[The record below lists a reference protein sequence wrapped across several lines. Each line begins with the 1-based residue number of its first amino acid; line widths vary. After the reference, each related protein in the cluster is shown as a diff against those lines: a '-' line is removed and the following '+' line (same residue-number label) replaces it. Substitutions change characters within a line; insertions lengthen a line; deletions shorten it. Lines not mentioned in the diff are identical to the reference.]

1 MPGEMFD
8 LSGRVALVTG
18 SSMGLGRATAQ
29 VLAEHGAHVVISSRK
44 QAACDAVADE
54 LRQQGLRAE
63 GRACNIG
70 DQQAIEAM
78 HRHLAQQHGRLDI
91 LVNNAV
97 LSPWR
102 TILDTD
108 PGLLQKALEVNIGG
122 YWQMSTAAVKLMQQS
137 GSGPAKGGSII
148 NISSTAAR
156 HATPMLGLY
165 STFKTALDGMTR
177 AFALEFG
184 EFGIRANTILPGL
197 FDTTLADAF
206 GDEGKQRAIG
216 QTPLGR
222 LGRPDEIGYAVLYL
236 SSDAG
241 AYVTGTSLVID
252 GGRTVS
258 IG

>member
-1 MPGEMFD
+1 MSREIFD
-8 LSGRVALVTG
+8 LTGRVALVTG
-18 SSMGLGRATAQ
+18 STMGLGRATAQ

-44 QAACDAVADE
+44 QEACDAVAAE
-54 LRQQGLRAE
+54 FREQGLAAE

-70 DQQAIEAM
+70 DDAAIEAM
-78 HRHLAQQHGRLDI
+78 YRHLEQRHGRLDI

-102 TILDTD
+102 SIVDTD
-108 PGLLQKALEVNIGG
+108 PGLLKKALEVNIGG
-122 YWQMSTAAVKLMQQS
+122 YWQMSVAAVKLMQQS
-137 GSGPAKGGSII
+137 GVGRSGGGSIV

-156 HATPMLGLY
+156 HATPMLALY

-184 EFGIRANTILPGL
+184 GSGIRVNTILPGL

-206 GDEGKQRAIG
+206 GDEGKQRAIS

-222 LGRPDEIGYAVLYL
+222 LGRPEEIGYAVLFL
-236 SSDAG
+236 VSDAG
-241 AYVTGTSLVID
+241 AYITGTSLVID

>member
-1 MPGEMFD
+1 MSREIFD
-8 LSGRVALVTG
+8 LTGRVALVTG
-18 SSMGLGRATAQ
+18 STMGLGRATAQ

-44 QAACDAVADE
+44 QDACDAVAAEFRD
-54 LRQQGLRAE
+54 LGFSAE

-70 DQQAIEAM
+70 DGAAIEAM
-78 HRHLAQQHGRLDI
+78 YQYLAAQHGRLDI

-102 TILDTD
+102 SILDTD
-108 PGLLQKALEVNIGG
+108 PGLLKKALEVNIGG
-122 YWQMSTAAVKLMQQS
+122 YWQMSVGAVKLMQQV
-137 GSGPAKGGSII
+137 GGGSIV

-156 HATPMLGLY
+156 HATPMLALY
-165 STFKTALDGMTR
+165 STFKASLDGMTR

-184 EFGIRANTILPGL
+184 EFGIRVNTVLPGL

-206 GDEGKQRAIG
+206 GDEGKQRAIA

-222 LGRPDEIGYAVLYL
+222 LGRPNEIGYAVLYL
-236 SSDAG
+236 ASDAG

>member
-1 MPGEMFD
+1 MARRIFD
-8 LSGRVALVTG
+8 LDGRVALVTG
-18 SSMGLGRATAQ
+18 STMGLGRATAL
-29 VLAEHGAHVVISSRK
+29 VLAEFGAHVVISSRK
-44 QAACDAVADE
+44 QEACDAVAAE
-54 LRQQGLRAE
+54 FRAQGLSAE

-70 DQQAIEAM
+70 DGAAIEGM
-78 HRHLAQQHGRLDI
+78 YQHLAGQHGRLDI

-102 TILDTD
+102 SILDTD
-108 PGLLQKALEVNIGG
+108 PGLLKKALEVNIGG
-122 YWQMSTAAVKLMQQS
+122 YWQMSVGAAKLMQQ
-137 GSGPAKGGSII
+137 GAGGSIV

-156 HATPMLGLY
+156 HATPMLALY

-184 EFGIRANTILPGL
+184 EFGIRVNTILPGL

-206 GDEGKQRAIG
+206 GDEGKQQAVA

-222 LGRPDEIGYAVLYL
+222 LGNPDEIGHAVLYL
-236 SSDAG
+236 CSDAG
-241 AYVTGTSLVID
+241 AYVTGTSLVVD

>member
-1 MPGEMFD
+1 MADQIFD
-8 LSGRVALVTG
+8 LHGRVALVTG
-18 SSMGLGRATAQ
+18 STMGLGRATAQ

-44 QAACDAVADE
+44 QDACDAVAAEFRD
-54 LRQQGLRAE
+54 LGFSAE

-70 DQQAIEAM
+70 DGAAIEAM
-78 HRHLAQQHGRLDI
+78 YQYLAAQHGRLDI

-102 TILDTD
+102 SILDTD
-108 PGLLQKALEVNIGG
+108 PGLLKKALEVNIGG
-122 YWQMSTAAVKLMQQS
+122 YWQMSVGAVKLMQQV
-137 GSGPAKGGSII
+137 GGGSIV

-156 HATPMLGLY
+156 HATPMLALY
-165 STFKTALDGMTR
+165 STFKASLDGMTR

-184 EFGIRANTILPGL
+184 EFGIRVNTVLPGL

-206 GDEGKQRAIG
+206 GDEGKQRAIA

-222 LGRPDEIGYAVLYL
+222 LGRPNEIGYAVLYL
-236 SSDAG
+236 ASDAG

>member
-1 MPGEMFD
+1 MAGRIFD

-29 VLAEHGAHVVISSRK
+29 VLAEYGAHVVISSRK
-44 QAACDAVADE
+44 QDACDAVAAEFRD
-54 LRQQGLRAE
+54 QGLSAE

-70 DQQAIEAM
+70 DGAAIEATYE
-78 HRHLAQQHGRLDI
+78 HLAQQHGRLDI

-102 TILDTD
+102 SIPDTD
-108 PGLLQKALEVNIGG
+108 PGLLKKALEVNIGG
-122 YWQMSTAAVKLMQQS
+122 YWQMSVGAAKLMQQ
-137 GSGPAKGGSII
+137 GGGGSIV

-156 HATPMLGLY
+156 HATPMLALY
-165 STFKTALDGMTR
+165 STFKASLDGMTR
-177 AFALEFG
+177 SFALEFG
-184 EFGIRANTILPGL
+184 EFGVRVNTILPGL

-206 GDEGKQRAIG
+206 GEEGKQRAIA

-222 LGRPDEIGYAVLYL
+222 LGKPEEIGYAVLFL
-236 SSDAG
+236 ASDAG
-241 AYVTGTSLVID
+241 AYITGTSLVID

>member
-1 MPGEMFD
+1 MPRQIFD

-18 SSMGLGRATAQ
+18 STMGLGVATAR

-44 QAACDAVADE
+44 QDACDAVAAGFRD
-54 LRQQGLRAE
+54 QGLSAE

-70 DQQAIEAM
+70 DGAAIEAM
-78 HRHLAQQHGRLDI
+78 YQHLAAQHGRLDI

-108 PGLLQKALEVNIGG
+108 PGLLKKALEVNVGG
-122 YWQMSTAAVKLMQQS
+122 YWQMSVGAVQLMRQAAMGKAS
-137 GSGPAKGGSII
+137 GGSIV

-156 HATPMLGLY
+156 HATPMLALY
-165 STFKTALDGMTR
+165 STFKASLDGMT
-177 AFALEFG
+177 LEFG
-184 EFGIRANTILPGL
+184 QFGVRVNTVLPGL

-206 GDEGKQRAIG
+206 GDEGKQRAIA

-222 LGRPDEIGYAVLYL
+222 LGEPREIGYAVLYL
-236 SSDAG
+236 ASDAG

>member
-1 MPGEMFD
+1 MVDQIFN
-8 LSGRVALVTG
+8 LRGRVALVTG
-18 SSMGLGRATAQ
+18 STMGLGRATAQ
-29 VLAEHGAHVVISSRK
+29 VLAENGAHVVISSRK
-44 QAACDAVADE
+44 QDACDAVAAEFRD
-54 LRQQGLRAE
+54 LGFSAE

-70 DQQAIEAM
+70 DGAAIEAM
-78 HRHLAQQHGRLDI
+78 YQYLAEQHGRLDI

-102 TILDTD
+102 SILDTD
-108 PGLLQKALEVNIGG
+108 PGLLKKALEVNIGG
-122 YWQMSTAAVKLMQQS
+122 YWQMSVGAVKLMQQI
-137 GSGPAKGGSII
+137 GGGSIV

-156 HATPMLGLY
+156 HATPMLALY
-165 STFKTALDGMTR
+165 STFKASLDGMTR

-184 EFGIRANTILPGL
+184 EFGIRVNTVLPGL

-206 GDEGKQRAIG
+206 GDEGKQRAIT

-222 LGRPDEIGYAVLYL
+222 LGEPKEIGYAVLYL
-236 SSDAG
+236 ASDAG

>member
-1 MPGEMFD
+1 MVDQIFN
-8 LSGRVALVTG
+8 LRGRVALVTG
-18 SSMGLGRATAQ
+18 STMGLGRATAQ
-29 VLAEHGAHVVISSRK
+29 VLAENGAHVVISSRK
-44 QAACDAVADE
+44 QDACDAVAAEFRD
-54 LRQQGLRAE
+54 LGFSAE

-70 DQQAIEAM
+70 DGAAIEAM
-78 HRHLAQQHGRLDI
+78 YQYLAEQHGRLDI

-102 TILDTD
+102 SILDTD
-108 PGLLQKALEVNIGG
+108 PGLLKKALEVNIGG
-122 YWQMSTAAVKLMQQS
+122 YWQMSVGAVKLMQQI
-137 GSGPAKGGSII
+137 GGGSIV

-156 HATPMLGLY
+156 HATPMLALY
-165 STFKTALDGMTR
+165 STFKASLDGMTR

-184 EFGIRANTILPGL
+184 EFGIRVNTVLPGL

-206 GDEGKQRAIG
+206 GDEGKQRAIA

-222 LGRPDEIGYAVLYL
+222 LGEPKEIGYAVLYL
-236 SSDAG
+236 ASDAG
-241 AYVTGTSLVID
+241 AYVTGTSLIID

>member
-1 MPGEMFD
+1 MADQIFD
-8 LSGRVALVTG
+8 LHGRVALVTG
-18 SSMGLGRATAQ
+18 STMGLGRATAQ
-29 VLAEHGAHVVISSRK
+29 VLAENGAHVVISSRK
-44 QAACDAVADE
+44 QDACDAVAAEFRD
-54 LRQQGLRAE
+54 LGFSAE

-70 DQQAIEAM
+70 DGAAIEAM
-78 HRHLAQQHGRLDI
+78 YQYLAEQHGRLDI

-102 TILDTD
+102 SILDTD
-108 PGLLQKALEVNIGG
+108 PGLLKKALEVNIGG
-122 YWQMSTAAVKLMQQS
+122 YWQMSVGAVKLMQQI
-137 GSGPAKGGSII
+137 GGGSIV

-156 HATPMLGLY
+156 HATPMLALY
-165 STFKTALDGMTR
+165 STFKASLDGMTR

-184 EFGIRANTILPGL
+184 EFGIRVNTVLPGL

-206 GDEGKQRAIG
+206 GDEGKQRAIT

-222 LGRPDEIGYAVLYL
+222 LGEPKEIGYAVLYL
-236 SSDAG
+236 ASDAG